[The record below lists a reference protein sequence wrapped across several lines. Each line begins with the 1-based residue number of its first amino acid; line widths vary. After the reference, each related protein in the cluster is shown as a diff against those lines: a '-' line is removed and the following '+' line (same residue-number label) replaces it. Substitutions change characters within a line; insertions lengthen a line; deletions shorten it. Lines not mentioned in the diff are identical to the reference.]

1 MSKLTEIVRDNVDDL
16 LRFDDELRVSFDEL
30 RAYARS
36 QSSEHIADLGNQLRL
51 EIESCEL
58 TMESCPEDS
67 MMWRGAHRMRLMKL
81 AKYGLLFLIDQ
92 DKTAPADMRPTS
104 IQLPSGNVLTADS
117 SEEDFMGF
125 AHDSPSFLSSN
136 ERDSPVSSQSK
147 GCLSMLICSFSIFV
161 LLIISSSGCW

>member
-67 MMWRGAHRMRLMKL
+67 MMWRGAHRMR
-81 AKYGLLFLIDQ
+81 AEQ
-92 DKTAPADMRPTS
+92 DYDPA
-104 IQLPSGNVLTADS
+104 G
-117 SEEDFMGF
+117 
-125 AHDSPSFLSSN
+125 SN
-136 ERDSPVSSQSK
+136 
-147 GCLSMLICSFSIFV
+147 G
-161 LLIISSSGCW
+161 GAT